1 MSGHSKWAQIKRKKA
16 VTDAKRSRVF
26 SKLAAIIS
34 IAARE
39 KGGDPNMNPS
49 LRMAIDK
56 ARSLNMPM
64 DNIERAIKR
73 GTGSAEAGDLE
84 EIFLEAYGP
93 GGKALLIKA
102 ITDNKNRTIAEI
114 KHVINE
120 HGGKMAN
127 AGSVKW
133 LFQEKGKIILENQKL
148 TDKLELKLIEAGA
161 EDIQADE
168 EQIIILTKPGNLEL
182 TKQKISETGL
192 TATEANLSFVPKNPE
207 KISEA
212 DQATYEKLFEDLDD
226 QQDVE
231 EVYTTLEF

>member
-16 VTDAKRSRVF
+16 VTDAKRSKVF
-26 SKLAAIIS
+26 SKLAAVIS

-39 KGGDPNMNPS
+39 KGGDPNMNPF

-73 GTGSAEAGDLE
+73 GAGSAEAGGLE

-93 GGKALLIKA
+93 GGKALLVKA

-133 LFQEKGKIILENQKL
+133 LFEKMGEIILENQKL

-161 EDIQADE
+161 EDIQTDE
-168 EQIIILTKPGNLEL
+168 EQIIILTKPENLES
-182 TKQKISETGL
+182 TKHKIAEIGL
-192 TATEANLSFVPKNPE
+192 SATEANLSFIPKNPE

-212 DQATYEKLFEDLDD
+212 NQTAYEKLFEDLND
-226 QQDVE
+226 QQDIE

>member
-1 MSGHSKWAQIKRKKA
+1 MSGHSKWAQIKHKKA
-16 VTDAKRSRVF
+16 ATDAKRSKVF
-26 SKLAAIIS
+26 SKLAAVIA

-73 GTGSAEAGDLE
+73 GTGEAGGAGLE
-84 EIFLEAYGP
+84 EMLLEAYGP
-93 GGKALLIKA
+93 AGKALLIQA
-102 ITDNKNRTIAEI
+102 ISDNKNRTIAEI
-114 KHVINE
+114 KHILNE
-120 HGGKMAN
+120 HGGKMAS

-133 LFQEKGKIILENQKL
+133 LFEEKGKIILENQKL
-148 TDKLELKLIEAGA
+148 TDELELKLIEAGA
-161 EDIQADE
+161 EDIQTDG
-168 EQIIILTKPGNLEL
+168 EQIIILTKPERLES
-182 TKQKISETGL
+182 TKHKISEIGL
-192 TATEANLSFVPKNPE
+192 TVSEANLSFLPKNPE
-207 KISEA
+207 KISET
-212 DQATYEKLFEDLDD
+212 DQTAYEKLFEDLDD

>member
-16 VTDAKRSRVF
+16 VTDAKRSKVS
-26 SKLAAIIS
+26 SKLAAVIS

-64 DNIERAIKR
+64 DNIERAISR
-73 GTGSAEAGDLE
+73 GAGSAEAGGLE
-84 EIFLEAYGP
+84 EIILEAYGP
-93 GGKALLIKA
+93 GGKALLVKA

-114 KHVINE
+114 KHILNE
-120 HGGKMAN
+120 HDGKMAN

-133 LFQEKGKIILENQKL
+133 LFEEKGKIVLENQKL
-148 TDKLELKLIEAGA
+148 TDELELKLIEAGA
-161 EDIQADE
+161 EDIQSDE
-168 EQIIILTKPGNLEL
+168 EQITISTKPENLES
-182 TKQKISETGL
+182 TKQKISETGI
-192 TATEANLSFVPKNPE
+192 TAAEANLTFVPKNPE

-212 DQATYEKLFEDLDD
+212 NQAAYEKLFESLDD